1 MTPQELFVEILQK
14 VELLCKSETNI
25 CAEWQRRYGKTSLV
39 AACNVGTTTGNMDC
53 DVDAA
58 NLYMLHRKII
68 KDLYIS
74 HTAVID
80 YNTCTHCGLC
90 MTYCRFDAIERRME
104 NGFPKGKITVNEIN
118 CDGCRLC
125 ARICETC
132 HTMVPEDKSR
142 WFIGNYRNG
151 KMVHAR
157 LAPGE
162 ENSGKLVSKVRE
174 LAKETAEETGTKLIL
189 IDGPPGTGC
198 SAIASLTGTD
208 KVLIVTEPTESGL
221 HDLKRIA
228 ELAGK
233 FNVKRYVIIN
243 KYDLNHKVTESI
255 KEWCKQENIPVP
267 ALIPFAPEIVHA
279 MVQCQSITEWLES
292 SVSKQLQSCFII

>member
-1 MTPQELFVEILQK
+1 MQKIKEISVLSGK
-14 VELLCKSETNI
+14 GGT
-25 CAEWQRRYGKTSLV
+25 GKTSLV
-39 AACNVGTTTGNMDC
+39 AAFATLTQQSVIADC

-58 NLYMLHRKII
+58 NLYLVLHPENYKE
-68 KDLYIS
+68 DAFVS
-74 HTAVID
+74 GHMAVID
-80 YNTCTHCGLC
+80 YDLCTHCGLC
-90 MTYCRFDAIERRME
+90 MTYCRFDAIERKQE
-104 NGFPKGKITVNEIN
+104 GGFPKGKITIDEIN

-125 ARICETC
+125 ARICPEQAI
-132 HTMVPEDKSR
+132 TMVPEDRSR
-142 WFIGNYRNG
+142 WFIGDYRNG

-174 LAKETAEETGTKLIL
+174 LAKETAEEADMDLII

-233 FNVKRYVIIN
+233 FKVERYVVIN
-243 KYDLNHKVTESI
+243 KYDLNQKMTEAI
-255 KEWCKQENIPVP
+255 KEWCKQEKIPIP
-267 ALIPFAPEIVHA
+267 ALIPFDPEIVHA
-279 MVQCQSITEWLES
+279 MVQCKSITEWAPES
-292 SVSKQLQSCFII
+292 PVSKIIKELYHHIVYEN

>member
-1 MTPQELFVEILQK
+1 MKQISVLSGKGGT
-14 VELLCKSETNI
+14 
-25 CAEWQRRYGKTSLV
+25 GKTSLV
-39 AACNVGTTTGNMDC
+39 AAFATLAQQPVIADC

-58 NLYMLHRKII
+58 NLYIVLHPENYKE
-68 KDLYIS
+68 DVFIS
-74 HTAVID
+74 GHTAVID

-125 ARICETC
+125 ARICPK
-132 HTMVPEDKSR
+132 HAITMVPEDKSR

-279 MVQCQSITEWLES
+279 MVQCQSITEWAPES
-292 SVSKQLQSCFII
+292 SVSKTITELFHYLTEA